1 MCNQM
6 ARHAGGARQPGGPPS
21 AARRAVT
28 CAGPLE
34 ECLAQLLQARRVAA
48 HRQRRQAGTHACHV
62 SLPNPV
68 QPRLC
73 QALHHVHIELR
84 VALQRSSG
92 RQRGREG
99 WGQPRGTGTGAGRQR
114 QGKVAG
120 RVEVSPGRQRQGK
133 LAAVPRECT
142 AHRARLAAELLA
154 ATAARRGEVQRAAQ
168 QPSGSS
174 CGRYRLSCVA
184 TTAPPRA
191 PAGPTQPPPDACLD
205 AQHVGTHCKHLHRTA
220 LRRRQHRSPL
230 GRL

>member
-1 MCNQM
+1 MQ
-6 ARHAGGARQPGGPPS
+6 AGPASR
-21 AARRAVT
+21 AARR
-28 CAGPLE
+28 
-34 ECLAQLLQARRVAA
+34 QLLGVPSPARAPLRNVL
-48 HRQRRQAGTHACHV
+48 HSCCRRGASRPTGSDARLARMRATSA
-62 SLPNPV
+62 SPILSSRGSA
-68 QPRLC
+68 RLC
-73 QALHHVHIELR
+73 TT
-84 VALQRSSG
+84 STSNSG
-92 RQRGREG
+92 
-99 WGQPRGTGTGAGRQR
+99 WPCNDPAAGN
-114 QGKVAG
+114 VAG
-120 RVEVSPGRQRQGK
+120 RVGGSPGVQVRVRGGSGKARWPGGLRLARTGRQRQGK

-142 AHRARLAAELLA
+142 EHRARLAAELLA